1 MTCSGTIIMTTFL
14 ILGKAYKTLGIIR
27 RTFSHSNSATT
38 KLKLYISLIKS
49 QLTYCSI
56 IWRPHLIQDI
66 SKLEQIQRRAT
77 KYILN
82 DYSSTYRTRLLH
94 LNLLPL
100 MYRRF
105 ISFSSSG
112 TRSCGVKLIHNISS
126 TNKQRN
132 FYFVRICRLWNA
144 LPIID
149 LTLPMHIIKKHLKM
163 LFWNHFNSTFDSLN
177 PHTFHFLC
185 PCASCLNSPPPV
197 NVIHLV
203 NNNICN

>member
-1 MTCSGTIIMTTFL
+1 MYTGTERCLLYT
-14 ILGKAYKTLGIIR
+14 KHYKE
-27 RTFSHSNSATT
+27 
-38 KLKLYISLIKS
+38 YY
-49 QLTYCSI
+49 LTGYSI
-56 IWRPHLIQDI
+56 YMQNV
-66 SKLEQIQRRAT
+66 SYVEQIQRRAT

-100 MYRRF
+100 MYVFEISDIMFLIKSLKFPSNCFNINHF

-163 LFWNHFNSTFDSLN
+163 LFWNHLIVTL
-177 PHTFHFLC
+177 
-185 PCASCLNSPPPV
+185 
-197 NVIHLV
+197 
-203 NNNICN
+203 IC